1 MGEHEAEEPAEGGAN
16 RDARDEVAG
25 RQLQAEG
32 ERGEEKVKWEHDDEG
47 GDGDGGVDVAVGML
61 TDVANLLPVLEGLGE
76 KHKYYGILPP
86 HYDVVGQALLETLAL
101 GLGDEFTPALKAA
114 WAEIYGVIATTM
126 IKGAKYN
133 EKSDEE
139 YYKGYAKPAD
149 AKGEEATKKSMVS
162 AMDWFMN
169 PNPQS
174 RPLPVQF

>member
-1 MGEHEAEEPAEGGAN
+1 M
-16 RDARDEVAG
+16 RQG
-25 RQLQAEG
+25 RVGRVPQLPQ
-32 ERGEEKVKWEHDDEG
+32 
-47 GDGDGGVDVAVGML
+47 L
-61 TDVANLLPVLEGLGE
+61 
-76 KHKYYGILPP
+76 
-86 HYDVVGQALLETLAL
+86 VVGLALDAL

-149 AKGEEATKKSMVS
+149 AKGEELTKKSMVS

-169 PNPQS
+169 PNPRLGS
-174 RPLPVQF
+174 RKRKAV